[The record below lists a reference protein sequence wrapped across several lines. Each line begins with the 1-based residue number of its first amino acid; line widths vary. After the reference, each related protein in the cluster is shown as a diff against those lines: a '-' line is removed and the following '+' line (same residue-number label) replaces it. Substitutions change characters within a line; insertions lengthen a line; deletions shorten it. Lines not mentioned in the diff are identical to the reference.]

1 MYQILFSALTEFM
14 RYIHRTILWKSYH
27 ISLHLYSWEI
37 QHLNLRNQA
46 RSCGSVV
53 FHLNWYFPSVLATGN
68 WFYLLHFHHS
78 IETPFWTN
86 EVVTLS
92 TVCGYENMIRG
103 YMWQQMSSALWWHS
117 SILESGIERE
127 RSSAS
132 SHFFSFAFVPLTF
145 SITPVSEIY
154 VKFSFLILIFKN
166 KFYHEVYKSRNL
178 SK

>member
-1 MYQILFSALTEFM
+1 M
-14 RYIHRTILWKSYH
+14 
-27 ISLHLYSWEI
+27 HLYSWEI

-92 TVCGYENMIRG
+92 TVCGYENMICG

-117 SILESGIERE
+117 SILESGIERD
-127 RSSAS
+127 
-132 SHFFSFAFVPLTF
+132 HQLPHIFFPSPLSLSLSPLHQCQRFIWNFHSLFWFLKINSTMKY
-145 SITPVSEIY
+145 IKAEIW
-154 VKFSFLILIFKN
+154 VN
-166 KFYHEVYKSRNL
+166 RPQNT
-178 SK
+178 